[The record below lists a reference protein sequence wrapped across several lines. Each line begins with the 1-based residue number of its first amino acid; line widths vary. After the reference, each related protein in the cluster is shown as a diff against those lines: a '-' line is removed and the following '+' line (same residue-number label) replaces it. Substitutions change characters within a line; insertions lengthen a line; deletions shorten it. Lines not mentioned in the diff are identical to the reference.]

1 MSKANCH
8 TGNPLVFETSDGVR
22 VYAGGNTRKG
32 GWMQMQ
38 PRPELAIGPQGV
50 IRVARSFDIIPD
62 GFTCVNHVQSINVPH
77 IIELEWPDFSIPS
90 NVGREFWVSLVADVK
105 SKGIKSI
112 SCQCMGGHG
121 RTGVQLAIFAH
132 LMIEKK
138 NQTWKDAGELIQWV
152 RDSYCTHAV
161 EAKSQQEYISTV
173 CQIPLGQDKVE
184 TISGGT
190 AYNWSNVNA
199 IKFDPDELDMELEE
213 SDVKFKKS
221 KKGKKKQVGKNYFSS
236 KKGEP
241 KTIPNTHVT
250 GFALYW
256 CDGCGH
262 YEFRSN
268 KVADSKM
275 PCPKCGNKK
284 MMHTIG
290 EMTLDDK
297 NFKEY
302 STVKCK
308 ETGEM
313 FHPMEIHNGVSKL
326 YLMKKYCSKQLKI
339 VRGGDKWEDR
349 RFKCEKTNRIRPL
362 VFAVMYESE
371 TSWNVHSR
379 EYELELLP
387 IYGNR
392 TEKNLLDYDE
402 TSSIYDG
409 WL

>member
-221 KKGKKKQVGKNYFSS
+221 KKGKKKQVGKNYFTSN
-236 KKGEP
+236 KGKS
-241 KTIPNTHVT
+241 KTIPNTHIT

-256 CDGCGH
+256 CECGH

-268 KVADSKM
+268 KISDAKK
-275 PCPKCGNKK
+275 PCGSCGETD
-284 MMHTIG
+284 MMYEIG
-290 EMTLDDK
+290 EMSLDNNNYDE
-297 NFKEY
+297 FTE
-302 STVKCK
+302 KC
-308 ETGEM
+308 EATGGM
-313 FHPMEIHNGVSKL
+313 FHPIEMHNGISKM
-326 YLMKKYCSKQLKI
+326 YIIEKEKPKQLRIEK
-339 VRGGDKWEDR
+339 GGIRWQDR
-349 RFKCEKTNRIRPL
+349 KFKCELTNRIRPL
-362 VFAVMYESE
+362 AFVSIEDDG
-371 TSWNVHSR
+371 
-379 EYELELLP
+379 
-387 IYGNR
+387 IYS
-392 TEKNLLDYDE
+392 TEVVIERRKEVKKIERKLDD
-402 TSSIYDG
+402 
-409 WL
+409 W